1 MESSERAGVVRHRR
15 AAPVKYKK
23 NTGTRQYRTEDNSL
37 VDRITNARRSV
48 REPAAARISGM
59 DNLEAVTIHIGVGKL
74 AHKSVTSVVQSTD
87 DDITKSDIYQV

>member
-1 MESSERAGVVRHRR
+1 
-15 AAPVKYKK
+15 
-23 NTGTRQYRTEDNSL
+23 
-37 VDRITNARRSV
+37 
-48 REPAAARISGM
+48 M